1 MKDENI
7 QLPLTPLQSRVM
19 MFIYRFLGENRYPP
33 TVTEIQ
39 ENLHISNPGSV
50 HRILTALKKK
60 NYLIREKHVS
70 RGIRLIP
77 LARRVCARDQQ
88 LNLELNTINSN
99 P

>member
-39 ENLHISNPGSV
+39 ERLHISNPGSV
-50 HRILTALKKK
+50 HRVLTALERK
-60 NYLIREKHVS
+60 NYLSKEKHVS
-70 RGIRLIP
+70 RGIRLTP

-88 LNLELNTINSN
+88 LNLELKTINSN